1 MKEDALVTRKLGKLE
16 VSCIGLGCMGM
27 SFHRSF
33 IPDKKEMIALIRKA
47 YDSGINFFDT
57 AESYGPFINE
67 ELLGEAILPFRK
79 EVKVSTKFGFVINER
94 LGDDLDSRPEHIRK
108 VVDES
113 LKRLKTD
120 YIDILFQHRKDPAV
134 PIEDVAGTVKDL
146 ITEGKVNHFGLCE
159 VNEETLRKAHAV
171 QPITALQSEYS
182 VMTRQPEKDILKVCE
197 ELGIGLVA
205 FSPLSRALLTGYI
218 NERTRFNPQNDNRI
232 GLPRYQPEAIIQN
245 WKLIDILK
253 EYGDY
258 RGLTI
263 AQVALVWLLAQ
274 KPFIVPIPGTTK
286 LSHLMENIVATRHHF
301 DPDELN
307 ELTKKLSS
315 VEIVGDRY
323 AGISASQVNMK

>member
-1 MKEDALVTRKLGKLE
+1 MVTVLYGIVCRILPAYPILEEAATRLGRK
-16 VSCIGLGCMGM
+16 I
-27 SFHRSF
+27 FTNF
-33 IPDKKEMIALIRKA
+33 IAESHGIALRVEWTRCCLAWMYLILFAQVTPSPA
-47 YDSGINFFDT
+47 YLSNTGGGRDSG
-57 AESYGPFINE
+57 E
-67 ELLGEAILPFRK
+67 EK
-79 EVKVSTKFGFVINER
+79 
-94 LGDDLDSRPEHIRK
+94 
-108 VVDES
+108 
-113 LKRLKTD
+113 
-120 YIDILFQHRKDPAV
+120 
-134 PIEDVAGTVKDL
+134 
-146 ITEGKVNHFGLCE
+146 
-159 VNEETLRKAHAV
+159 
-171 QPITALQSEYS
+171 ALQSEYS
-182 VMTRQPEKDILKVCE
+182 VMTRQPERDVLKVCE

-263 AQVALVWLLAQ
+263 AQVAVVWLLAQ

-323 AGISASQVNMK
+323 AGISASRVNMK